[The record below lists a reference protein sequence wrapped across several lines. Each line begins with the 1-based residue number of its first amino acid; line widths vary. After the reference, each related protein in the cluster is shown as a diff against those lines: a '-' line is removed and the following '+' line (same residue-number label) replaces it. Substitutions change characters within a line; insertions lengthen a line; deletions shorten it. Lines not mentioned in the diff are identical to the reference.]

1 MSNFISFRRCSNA
14 STWDFKRRIMSRSV
28 IAFPCTYNF
37 RCGYRTQDDKCQCVR
52 NTHQSLFHRM
62 IGTITST
69 FHVCRQ
75 CRNLVVIVKIRVVT
89 FIQVDH
95 SATAPARLSKSLKSN
110 YTHSL
115 RDRNAKTP
123 SDTLQLLPVRFSS
136 PIPGRK
142 CRIIGNLEISK

>member
-52 NTHQSLFHRM
+52 NTHQFLFRQM
-62 IGTITST
+62 IGS
-69 FHVCRQ
+69 HNLSQSHAYRQ
-75 CRNLVVIVKIRVVT
+75 CRHLVVIVKIRVVT

-95 SATAPARLSKSLKSN
+95 SATAPARLSGSPSRVIIPIPFGIAMPRRPPIPFLAFFQYASFL
-110 YTHSL
+110 THSW
-115 RDRNAKTP
+115 
-123 SDTLQLLPVRFSS
+123 
-136 PIPGRK
+136 
-142 CRIIGNLEISK
+142 